1 MAKREQEYTHP
12 DLREE
17 IREVRDY
24 EKWHKNHKTLV
35 ESLDRK
41 V

>member
-1 MAKREQEYTHP
+1 MAKREEKHIDP

-17 IREVRDY
+17 IKESAYY
-24 EKWHKNHKTLV
+24 EKRHKNRKTLV
-35 ESLDRK
+35 ESLDRY